1 MAGLGVGVCGLW
13 FLGLLLLLCC
23 VSVVGA
29 WRFAL
34 LFAVF
39 GSGSL
44 YLVWVW
50 FGTCWGFAV
59 FVFYMVVW
67 FVGSL
72 VWRGRRA
79 SGVDL

>member
-1 MAGLGVGVCGLW
+1 MVGLGVGVCALW
-13 FLGLLLLLCC
+13 FLGLSLLLCC

-29 WRFAL
+29 WWFAL

-50 FGTCWGFAV
+50 
-59 FVFYMVVW
+59 
-67 FVGSL
+67 
-72 VWRGRRA
+72 VWRLLRVCCIRVLYGGLVCGQFGLAWQTRFW
-79 SGVDL
+79 S